1 MCIIETLESVK
12 KKAKVG
18 FILLCSELVSI
29 SNFSALPKAG
39 PQSQVSVDEKEV
51 ISDDAVLPGIANI
64 HIGFH
69 N

>member
-29 SNFSALPKAG
+29 SNFSALPKACTYI
-39 PQSQVSVDEKEV
+39 DFTEL
-51 ISDDAVLPGIANI
+51 IML
-64 HIGFH
+64 
-69 N
+69 